1 MQTKESMATIF
12 NVFTVL
18 TIYRDKRQLVPR
30 YDMQL
35 DKHVHATSTA
45 TVPLFV
51 HVSVVKLSSRSKIGV
66 QREHVLGSQVPYSG
80 IVVHR
85 RW

>member
-1 MQTKESMATIF
+1 M
-12 NVFTVL
+12 
-18 TIYRDKRQLVPR
+18 VPR

-66 QREHVLGSQVPYSG
+66 QREHVLGSQAVLT
-80 IVVHR
+80 I
-85 RW
+85 